1 MKLDVVGKSVIR
13 VDGLSKVTGKA
24 IYPQDIYMEGMLY
37 GKTFRSTKPHAYF
50 KLDITEALK
59 IDGVVKI
66 LTAKDVPG
74 HNNHGVLFKDHEV
87 LCNKKVRRIGDPI
100 AFVVAESEKAAE
112 KALKAIKI
120 EYEELEA
127 LFDPSEAMK
136 ETAPQIHEGNSNII
150 YHYKLRKGN
159 IEEAFKECDVIV
171 ENEYFVPMVDHVFL
185 QPEAGI
191 AYMEEDDTIVVAVAT
206 QYPHFDQIE
215 VAEAM
220 GLPTEK
226 IKIINP
232 AVGGAFGGRED
243 ITMQIHLAM
252 ATKITGRPVKA
263 IFSREESF
271 EAHSKRH
278 SVKMK
283 YKTGA
288 TKEGK
293 LLAME
298 ATLIGDTG
306 AYASWAIN
314 VMRKAGVHATGP
326 YEIPNVKVDSYSIY
340 TNNPFAG
347 AMRGFG
353 ATQVPVAY
361 EQQMDILAEKLNMDP
376 VTFRLKNIFRV
387 GSETATGQLLDES
400 VPLDRCIEEVEKKMN
415 FIERFKGGVAQ

>member
-24 IYPQDIYMEGMLY
+24 LYPQDIYIEGMLY
-37 GKTFRSTKPHAYF
+37 GKTLRSTKPHAYF
-50 KLDITEALK
+50 KLDISEALG

-74 HNNHGVLFKDHEV
+74 ANSHGVLFKDHEV

-100 AFVVAESEKAAE
+100 AFVVAKTEKIAE
-112 KALKAIKI
+112 KALKAIKV

-127 LFDPSEAMK
+127 VFDPSESMK
-136 ETAPQIHEGNSNII
+136 DTAPQIHEGNSNIV
-150 YHYKLRKGN
+150 YHYKLRKGQV
-159 IEEAFKECDVIV
+159 EEAFNKCNIIV

-185 QPEAGI
+185 QPEAGV
-191 AYMEEDDTIVVAVAT
+191 AYVEEDGTIVVSVST

-220 GLPTEK
+220 GVPTDK
-226 IKIINP
+226 VKIINP

-252 ATKITGRPVKA
+252 AAKITGKPVKA
-263 IFSREESF
+263 IYSREESF
-271 EAHSKRH
+271 DAHCKRH

-288 TKEGK
+288 TKDGK

-298 ATLIGDTG
+298 AILIGDTG

-376 VTFRLKNIFRV
+376 ITFRLKNIFRV
-387 GSETATGQLLDES
+387 GSETATGQILDES
-400 VPLDRCIEEVEKKMN
+400 VPLDKCIEEVEKKMN

>member
-37 GKTFRSTKPHAYF
+37 GKTLRSTKPHAYF
-50 KLDITEALK
+50 NLDVSEALT

-74 HNNHGVLFKDHEV
+74 HNSHGVLFKDHEV
-87 LCNKKVRRIGDPI
+87 FCNKKVRRIGDPI
-100 AFVVAESEKAAE
+100 AYIVAKSEKIAE

-120 EYEELEA
+120 EYEEIEA
-127 LFDPSEAMK
+127 VFDPSEAMK
-136 ETAPQIHEGNSNII
+136 ETAPQIHEGTSNIV

-159 IEEAFKECDVIV
+159 IEEAFKKCDVIV
-171 ENEYFVPMVDHVFL
+171 ENQYYVPMVDHVFL
-185 QPEAGI
+185 QPEAGV
-191 AYMEEDDTIVVAVAT
+191 AYLEEDGTLVVAVAT

-215 VAEAM
+215 IAEAM
-220 GLPTEK
+220 DMPTEQ
-226 IKIINP
+226 IKVINP

-243 ITMQIHLAM
+243 ITLQIHLAL
-252 ATKITGRPVKA
+252 AAKVTGKPVKT
-263 IFSREESF
+263 IYSREESF
-271 EAHSKRH
+271 EAHCKRH
-278 SVKMK
+278 SVKMN

-288 TKEGK
+288 TKDGK

-314 VMRKAGVHATGP
+314 VMRKAGVHSTGP
-326 YEIPNVKVDSYSIY
+326 YEIPNVKVDSYSVY

-353 ATQVPVAY
+353 ATQPPIAY
-361 EQQMDILAEKLNMDP
+361 EQQMDIIAEKLGIDP
-376 VTFRLKNIFRV
+376 ITFRLKNIFRV

-400 VPLDRCIEEVEKKMN
+400 IPLDRCIEEVEKKMN
-415 FIERFKGGVAQ
+415 FIEKFKGGVSQ